1 MREKQNKHTHDA
13 SFPFVEKFTMSTNQ
27 KNNKVT
33 RDIWLFRKSDGSERA
48 SERVRDLDSDF

>member
-1 MREKQNKHTHDA
+1 MREKQNKNTHDA

-27 KNNKVT
+27 KNKVT